1 MDKKQYGS
9 KGGGGNARR
18 SATAGVSGKLR
29 HKGKL
34 QGGGGGGGSNNRR
47 TRREIKVV
55 YISNPMRVTTSEEG
69 FRALVQELTGR
80 HAADP
85 SKYRGGGGGG
95 ASGADAGA
103 ASGSGGGGGS
113 PCAEMLLQDAAAM
126 APSPGASTV
135 ESSTST
141 DHGDASAA
149 GGQAQAAAWGEDD
162 ENSFAPELID
172 NRYSVCFS
180 PPTFLYGSHSYVDD
194 DYGV

>member
-95 ASGADAGA
+95 ARRWR
-103 ASGSGGGGGS
+103 
-113 PCAEMLLQDAAAM
+113 P
-126 APSPGASTV
+126 APGPAASTV